1 MIRRLLIANRGEI
14 AVRIARTAQRMGID
28 TVGVYS
34 EPDRDALHVD
44 SVDLAV
50 ALGGSSPAESYLRGD
65 AVLQAALDTG
75 CDAVHPGYG
84 FLAENAAF
92 AQSVIDAG
100 LIWVGPTPEQIALLG
115 DKVAA
120 KKAAIEAGVPTTPIY
135 DAAPGSVPSGLTMP
149 VLVKAAAGGGGRGMR
164 VVRDESELADS
175 GRVGGA

>member
-1 MIRRLLIANRGEI
+1 M
-14 AVRIARTAQRMGID
+14 
-28 TVGVYS
+28 
-34 EPDRDALHVD
+34 
-44 SVDLAV
+44 

-92 AQSVIDAG
+92 ARSVIDAG
-100 LIWVGPTPEQIALLG
+100 LIWVGPTPDQIALLG

-120 KKAAIEAGVPTTPIY
+120 KKAAIEAGVPTTPIH
-135 DAAPGSVPSGLTMP
+135 DAAPGAVPTGLTMP

-164 VVRDESELADS
+164 VVRDESELADGRRVGGTR
-175 GRVGGA
+175 GRVGVR